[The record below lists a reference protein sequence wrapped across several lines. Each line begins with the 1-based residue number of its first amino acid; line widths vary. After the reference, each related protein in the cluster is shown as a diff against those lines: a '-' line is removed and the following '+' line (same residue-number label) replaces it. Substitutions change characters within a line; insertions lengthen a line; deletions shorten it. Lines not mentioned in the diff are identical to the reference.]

1 MRKALF
7 VTVASLLASS
17 MGHALGADLPIGA
30 PAIVAVPVFS
40 WSGCY
45 LGGHGGM
52 GLANKTFTDPVQL
65 AQDSVIGPG
74 TTTGTTTTPVNV
86 DGGLVGGQIGCDY
99 QLASSWVVGLEGAV
113 SGGNIGG
120 QTSFTT
126 PGIPGDTST
135 FKATTDFLMS
145 ATLRVGYAWDRWM
158 IYAKG
163 GAAWAGDKY
172 DAFDSLSSY
181 AFEGLENRFGWTAGA
196 GVEWAMWEDWSIRLE
211 YQYYGFGQ
219 RSVQF
224 IDSTISMTQGPENIK
239 QNIQVITLGV
249 NFHVSAWP

>member
-1 MRKALF
+1 
-7 VTVASLLASS
+7 
-17 MGHALGADLPIGA
+17 
-30 PAIVAVPVFS
+30 
-40 WSGCY
+40 
-45 LGGHGGM
+45 
-52 GLANKTFTDPVQL
+52 
-65 AQDSVIGPG
+65 
-74 TTTGTTTTPVNV
+74 
-86 DGGLVGGQIGCDY
+86 
-99 QLASSWVVGLEGAV
+99 
-113 SGGNIGG
+113 
-120 QTSFTT
+120 
-126 PGIPGDTST
+126 
-135 FKATTDFLMS
+135 MS

-172 DAFDSLSSY
+172 DAYDSLPSY

-196 GVEWAMWEDWSIRLE
+196 GLEWAMWEDWSIRLE

-219 RSVQF
+219 RSVLF

>member
-1 MRKALF
+1 MKGTLIAGAALSLITLSAFAADLAIPPSRSLPLPPAFTWTSCYGGLHAGGGVGQKDLNDTTSALF
-7 VTVASLLASS
+7 
-17 MGHALGADLPIGA
+17 P
-30 PAIVAVPVFS
+30 
-40 WSGCY
+40 
-45 LGGHGGM
+45 
-52 GLANKTFTDPVQL
+52 
-65 AQDSVIGPG
+65 
-74 TTTGTTTTPVNV
+74 TTGFSSANLNIR
-86 DGGLVGGQIGCDY
+86 GYMLGGQIGCDY

-120 QTSFTT
+120 QTSFAT
-126 PGIPGDTST
+126 PGIAGDTST

-196 GVEWAMWEDWSIRLE
+196 GLEWAMWEDWSIRLE

-219 RSVQF
+219 RSVLF